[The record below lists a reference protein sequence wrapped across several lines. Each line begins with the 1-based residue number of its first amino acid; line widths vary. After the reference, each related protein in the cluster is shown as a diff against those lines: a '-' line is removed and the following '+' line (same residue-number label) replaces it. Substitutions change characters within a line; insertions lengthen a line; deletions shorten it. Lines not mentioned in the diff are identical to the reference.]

1 MLPGEGDQRQVLTKQ
16 NLEDAFVG
24 AVTVS
29 ERGQVVIPAE
39 ARDALGIR
47 GGDKLLVFVAP
58 HGHMVALT
66 KLSSLEDAAR
76 EIQQVIDQVTR
87 ES

>member
-1 MLPGEGDQRQVLTKQ
+1 VLTKQ
-16 NLEDAFVG
+16 KLEEAFVG
-24 AVTVS
+24 AVTVG

-39 ARDALGIR
+39 AREALGIHA
-47 GGDKLLVFVAP
+47 GDKLLVFFAR

-87 ES
+87 EDK